1 MDVDQD
7 FFSHPGA
14 AWLIFTNTSQLTL
27 FATQKGRRNE
37 WIGVIPTAQE
47 EKDAEEKYTHS
58 HTHTQ
63 THTHTRTHTLSFLWL
78 EDALGN
84 RWLAPS
90 SFISYDAHSQ
100 GILRAC
106 LSQLQRRSHYWAH
119 RWSPDDSIPGSSHHG
134 LFLPRTPS
142 PPSAV
147 SPTWQMLHRA
157 VGGLEWWEQELKKW
171 CVRCGREAGVP
182 CLPVPQSR
190 ALQERF
196 RNKLAC

>member
-1 MDVDQD
+1 M
-7 FFSHPGA
+7 
-14 AWLIFTNTSQLTL
+14 
-27 FATQKGRRNE
+27 
-37 WIGVIPTAQE
+37 IPTAQE

-58 HTHTQ
+58 HTHT
-63 THTHTRTHTLSFLWL
+63 HTSSFLWL

-90 SFISYDAHSQ
+90 SLISYDAHSQ
-100 GILRAC
+100 GILHAC

-119 RWSPDDSIPGSSHHG
+119 RWSPDDSIPGSSHHR

-147 SPTWQMLHRA
+147 SPAWQMLHRA
-157 VGGLEWWEQELKKW
+157 VGGLEWWEQEPKKW
-171 CVRCGREAGVP
+171 CVCCGREAGVP

-190 ALQERF
+190 ALQERS